1 MEEGEIMLK
10 GKEILKDVVSGIK
23 EGYDMYSSV
32 SEWIDEEVFELFDE
46 LLSKGIDLELKE
58 KKLLLNRLLVTD
70 KKFFDDDFNII
81 YLKLLNRY
89 VRATR
94 TSGENQER
102 YYVVD
107 RFSPSEGDIASVVKH
122 MQYVIKEK
130 EFRSFVDEHFNYDD
144 ILLPYKEARDE
155 AKLALKTST
164 EIDANDA
171 LEEALEV
178 LDEILSMYDKEYIV
192 SMLEDCRQKE
202 YDEAIE
208 KLGIASLARIYC
220 EVNGDNFNSTEKSI
234 LLKW

>member
-1 MEEGEIMLK
+1 MLK

-46 LLSKGIDLELKE
+46 LLSKGIDLDLKE

-192 SMLEDCRQKE
+192 SMLEDCRQRQKE

-220 EVNGDNFNSTEKSI
+220 EVNGDKFNSTEKSI